1 MLTNIDI
8 DHNKVL
14 EIMKMMNYKTKKE
27 AVNAAIED
35 YLKKLNRLKVLDW
48 KGTKAWEG
56 DLDKMR
62 QD

>member
-14 EIMKMMNYKTKKE
+14 EIMKIMNYKTKKE